1 MECKAICDLW
11 AHLASFS
18 AVTQNAPG
26 RHSIKAHIAFFTS
39 LCVMHVSVSWGSF
52 GPRLLQGG
60 WCGCVA
66 SSRPGNWSRRS
77 PASINA
83 RIPVPL
89 RVPVVQ
95 FPTSTLLLLGSKLW
109 IKSVIIICSL
119 CHLFSPIIP
128 TSPASQKISFSGFTQ
143 IWPSNLLLRV
153 TGSTVDLHEAYFA
166 VVEDGPWRSC
176 KGEAWVTCPLEERLF
191 SALNLCHLG
200 SCHCKL
206 HDLIL
211 SLNMKRRRNVPQA
224 QIES

>member
-143 IWPSNLLLRV
+143 IWPINLLLRV

-166 VVEDGPWRSC
+166 VVEDALEGPAKERHGSRVLWRRDCSRL
-176 KGEAWVTCPLEERLF
+176 WTCATWDHATVNYTTSFYLWIWREDGMFPKHR
-191 SALNLCHLG
+191 
-200 SCHCKL
+200 
-206 HDLIL
+206 
-211 SLNMKRRRNVPQA
+211 
-224 QIES
+224 